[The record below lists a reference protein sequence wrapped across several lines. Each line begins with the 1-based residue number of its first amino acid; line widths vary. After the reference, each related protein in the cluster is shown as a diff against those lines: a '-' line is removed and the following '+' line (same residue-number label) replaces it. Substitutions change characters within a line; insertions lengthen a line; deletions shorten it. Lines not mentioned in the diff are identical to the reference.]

1 MISLNVFIAQLK
13 KESLNFLPVA
23 SQLIVQKF
31 GENPFLVL
39 IFCLLSLRTKDPVA
53 FKAACRLFEIA
64 SDPESLSMLDPLKIE
79 ELIFPVGFYRKKAAT
94 LILVSRIIAEKYDS
108 VVPANYH
115 DLVSLPG
122 VGSKTANLVLAEGF
136 AIPAI
141 CVDTHVHRLSNRL
154 GFVKTKTPEQT
165 QIELEKI
172 IPKDQW
178 ILINRAFVVWGQN
191 ICKPVSPLCSLC
203 PFKFSCPQIG
213 VTKSR

>member
-1 MISLNVFIAQLK
+1 MIFVDLCIEQLK
-13 KESLNFLPVA
+13 KESRAFPPVA

-31 GENPFLVL
+31 GQDPFFVL

-64 SDPESLSMLDPLKIE
+64 SDPESFSMLDRSEIE
-79 ELIFPVGFYRKKAAT
+79 KLIFPVGFYRKKAAV
-94 LILVSRIIAEKYDS
+94 LISISHVLVQKYNS
-108 VVPANYH
+108 FVPSDYKE
-115 DLVSLPG
+115 LIGLPG
-122 VGSKTANLVLAEGF
+122 VGPKTAHLVLAEGF

-178 ILINRAFVVWGQN
+178 ILINRALVVWGQN
-191 ICKPVSPLCSLC
+191 ICKPVSPLCSAC
-203 PFKFSCPQIG
+203 PFKFSCPKIG
-213 VTKSR
+213 VIKNR